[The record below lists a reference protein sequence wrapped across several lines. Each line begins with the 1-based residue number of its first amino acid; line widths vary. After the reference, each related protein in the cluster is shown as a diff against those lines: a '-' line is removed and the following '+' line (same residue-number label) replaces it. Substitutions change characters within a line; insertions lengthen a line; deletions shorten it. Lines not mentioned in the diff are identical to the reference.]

1 MTRLLPGCSGAL
13 HAVWR
18 LEGRKFIE
26 VDHADCRIPDAS
38 PTARGRSRLMIQC
51 LEVRFLLIPLP
62 AITGVLS
69 R

>member
-1 MTRLLPGCSGAL
+1 MIRVLPGCSGAL

-18 LEGRKFIE
+18 LEGRKFIK

-38 PTARGRSRLMIQC
+38 PIDRGRSRFMIQC
-51 LEVRFLLIPLP
+51 LEVEFRLIPLP
-62 AITGVLS
+62 ATTDGLS